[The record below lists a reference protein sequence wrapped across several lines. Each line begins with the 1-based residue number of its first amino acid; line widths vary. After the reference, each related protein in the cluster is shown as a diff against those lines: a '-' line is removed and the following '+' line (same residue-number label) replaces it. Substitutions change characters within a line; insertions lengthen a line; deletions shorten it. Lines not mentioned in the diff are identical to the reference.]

1 MSPLRERMIREMQLQ
16 RKSINT
22 IKAYVAAVAEL
33 ARYYGRSPD
42 QISRS
47 EIRDYLHHLIVGRK
61 LATSSCNQ
69 KLAGIRFLFYHIL
82 GQSDF
87 DLRIPSKR
95 SGKLPEPLSRNE
107 VQRLFAGATNRKHLM
122 MLMTAY
128 GAGLRVSEL
137 VRLHV
142 TDVHSDRMLIRVR
155 QGKGMKERYTLLS
168 PRLLQE
174 LRHYWQEYHPTYPW
188 LFTNAWG
195 VPLSVSTPQRAFNH
209 AKELAKIE
217 HGQGIHSLRHSFA
230 THLLEA
236 GVDLMTIKR
245 LLGHTNLSTTARYL
259 HVTSKHL
266 QGLRSPLEM
275 LRMPKKGESEI

>member
-1 MSPLRERMIREMQLQ
+1 
-16 RKSINT
+16 
-22 IKAYVAAVAEL
+22 
-33 ARYYGRSPD
+33 
-42 QISRS
+42 
-47 EIRDYLHHLIVGRK
+47 
-61 LATSSCNQ
+61 
-69 KLAGIRFLFYHIL
+69 
-82 GQSDF
+82 
-87 DLRIPSKR
+87 
-95 SGKLPEPLSRNE
+95 
-107 VQRLFAGATNRKHLM
+107 
-122 MLMTAY
+122 
-128 GAGLRVSEL
+128 
-137 VRLHV
+137 
-142 TDVHSDRMLIRVR
+142 MLIRVR

-174 LRHYWQEYHPTYPW
+174 LRDYWQEYGPTHPW

-195 VPLSVSTPQRAFNH
+195 VPLTVSTPQRAFHH

-275 LRMPKKGESEI
+275 LRMPKKRDSEI